1 MRQIEKNVNIGSQLP
16 EPLRQQHI
24 SKNSGVNLPAV
35 IVALVVWLVLIIW
48 LVSQIMRLLSGI
60 L

>member
-1 MRQIEKNVNIGSQLP
+1 MRKIEKNVNIGSRLP

-35 IVALVVWLVLIIW
+35 IVALAVWLVLFFW
-48 LVSQIMRLLSGI
+48 LVSQMMRLLSGI